1 MISKYYSKVNKK
13 ILNFIKKVKDDNKM
27 NYMKIFNIIKNITI
41 YITTYKQNII
51 KQNIINNNYLN

>member
-13 ILNFIKKVKDDNKM
+13 ILNFIKKDDNKM

-41 YITTYKQNII
+41 YITTYK
-51 KQNIINNNYLN
+51 